1 MNTRLSTG
9 DDFLI
14 YLYDKRALTAR
25 LIKLMDAAKLQL
37 SPEELRLVQDGSW
50 ILTKNSILERMVQL
64 LADLSGECRAL
75 WEGRE
80 QEGRGRPRIPH
91 SEPKVSRGE
100 NYKGLPYVIL
110 DYPRLFGREDVLA
123 IRTMFW
129 WGHAFSVTLHLK
141 GAYQRIFLPVILDRW
156 EALSAAGFH
165 VGVSEDEWMHEHVP
179 ENYRPMSGVPDPA
192 GMGHGDAGDVL
203 GADGTHGLADRPFLK
218 LSVACGLDKWE
229 TAPEWLLA
237 HFRLLADVLE

>member
-1 MNTRLSTG
+1 MN
-9 DDFLI
+9 
-14 YLYDKRALTAR
+14 
-25 LIKLMDAAKLQL
+25 AAKLQL

-64 LADLSGECRAL
+64 LADLSGEYRNL

-80 QEGRGRPRIPH
+80 RPRIPYT
-91 SEPKVSRGE
+91 EPKVSRGE

-110 DYPRLFGREDVLA
+110 DYPRSFGREDVLA

-141 GAYQRIFLPVILDRW
+141 GTYQRMFLPVILDRW
-156 EALSAAGFH
+156 SALSAAGFH

-179 ENYRPMSGVPDPA
+179 ENYRPMSDPDQGGA
-192 GMGHGDAGDVL
+192 ARDAGEGMEVVRG
-203 GADGTHGLADRPFLK
+203 GAGAEVTHEGLADRPFLK

-237 HFRLLADVLE
+237 HFRLLADMLD